1 MWAYISLGLS
11 MGLNA
16 GISPGPLLALVV
28 TASLRSGLTGGLQV
42 ALAPL
47 VSDLPI
53 IALSVLLVG
62 SLPPEATRWLGT
74 LGGLV
79 VVWMGVGAIRSGG
92 RATLPGEGE
101 AQSGPQRELW
111 RGVVVNVLNPHP
123 YLFWTMVGGPA
134 IVTGWRESPLH
145 ALAFLVPF
153 YVLLV
158 GSKATIAFLVSR
170 KAGGLSQLGY
180 RRTLQGSGVLLV
192 AMGVWLAVQAWV

>member
-1 MWAYISLGLS
+1 
-11 MGLNA
+11 
-16 GISPGPLLALVV
+16 LA
-28 TASLRSGLTGGLQV
+28 GGLQV

-62 SLPPEATRWLGT
+62 SLPPEATRWLGV

-79 VVWMGVGAIRSGG
+79 VIWMGVGAIRSGR
-92 RATLPGEGE
+92 RATLPGKGE
-101 AQSGPQRELW
+101 AQSEPRRELW

-134 IVTGWRESPLH
+134 VVNGWRESPLY
-145 ALAFLVPF
+145 ALAFLLPF

-170 KAGGLSQLGY
+170 KAGALSQLGY